1 MSGKATLL
9 ESLFSFRQGYLRN
22 LAFPK
27 ETIETLVPNLNL
39 EPQTQSKH
47 RLATE
52 EPSCLPPCIRAKSST
67 TNSLPLLFAPIPD
80 TIKMPKMEK
89 TAPQN
94 DSNEAESGAHKPETP
109 EQTQEN
115 QSSCLDDH
123 SAGRSGILSSFPW
136 VVLDSS

>member
-9 ESLFSFRQGYLRN
+9 DSLFSFRQGYLRN

-27 ETIETLVPNLNL
+27 ETVETLVPNLNL

-67 TNSLPLLFAPIPD
+67 TNSSPLLFAPIPD
-80 TIKMPKMEK
+80 TIKRPNMEK
-89 TAPQN
+89 TALQN
-94 DSNEAESGAHKPETP
+94 DSSEAESGAHKPETP

-115 QSSCLDDH
+115 RSSCLDDR

-136 VVLDSS
+136 VVLDSG

>member
-9 ESLFSFRQGYLRN
+9 DSLFSFPQGYLRN
-22 LAFPK
+22 LAIPK
-27 ETIETLVPNLNL
+27 ETPETFVPILNL
-39 EPQTQSKH
+39 EPQIQSKH

-52 EPSCLPPCIRAKSST
+52 EPSCLPPCIRAKSSI
-67 TNSLPLLFAPIPD
+67 TNSLTLLFAPIPD

-89 TAPQN
+89 TVLQN

-115 QSSCLDDH
+115 QSFCLDDH

-136 VVLDSS
+136 VVFDSS